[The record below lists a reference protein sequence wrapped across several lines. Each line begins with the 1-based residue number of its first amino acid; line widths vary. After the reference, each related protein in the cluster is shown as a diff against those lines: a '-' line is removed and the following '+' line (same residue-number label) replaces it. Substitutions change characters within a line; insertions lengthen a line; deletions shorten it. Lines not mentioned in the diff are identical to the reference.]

1 MVTPAEEE
9 QLREF
14 YYICCRNEGCTINE
28 ASERSLEYI
37 KQIHNAELSLTTTAY
52 LEEVFQ
58 NSRSRPRYS
67 STPLSYEDNLFRHV
81 ECPSDS
87 RFRNSHGSFNHF
99 SEMRRDGIPSFFGGM
114 REQHEQ
120 NRSGPGLRAPE
131 YIPSPYDYRNNAPEL
146 QDRFCGHL
154 QSHDRPAPPRQSSYR
169 PRTHPPRESYYTTE
183 DRQPTSAYDSYAS
196 ASTYSSYPP
205 VPDDFEPYASPG
217 SRTTDSRPSFC
228 SGARPSVFYT
238 RRQQPPPPRFT
249 FYSAFE
255 SSNNSSRD
263 RTPPSYPYT
272 RPSSPCRPV
281 PPRPEGVQPTTDL
294 YTVLGI
300 TRNAT
305 AAEIRKAHRDL
316 SLRWHPDRRTEQEQK
331 EATEKMAEINQANDV
346 LCNEVKRRFY
356 DRWGVLPSEE

>member
-28 ASERSLEYI
+28 ASERSLQYVI
-37 KQIHNAELSLTTTAY
+37 QIHNAKMSLTTTAY

-58 NSRSRPRYS
+58 SSRSRPRYS
-67 STPLSYEDNLFRHV
+67 STP
-81 ECPSDS
+81 
-87 RFRNSHGSFNHF
+87 
-99 SEMRRDGIPSFFGGM
+99 
-114 REQHEQ
+114 
-120 NRSGPGLRAPE
+120 E
-131 YIPSPYDYRNNAPEL
+131 YIPSPYDYRYNATGL
-146 QDRFCGHL
+146 QDRFCGYL
-154 QSHDRPAPPRQSSYR
+154 QSHTRPAPPCQSSYHL
-169 PRTHPPRESYYTTE
+169 RTHPPRESYYTTE
-183 DRQPTSAYDSYAS
+183 GRQPPSAYDSYAS
-196 ASTYSSYPP
+196 DSTYFSYPP
-205 VPDDFEPYASPG
+205 IPDHFEPYASPD

-228 SGARPSVFYT
+228 SGTRPSAFYT
-238 RRQQPPPPRFT
+238 RRQPPPPPPPPPRFT

-263 RTPPSYPYT
+263 QTPSSYPYT
-272 RPSSPCRPV
+272 RPSPPCRPV
-281 PPRPEGVQPTTDL
+281 PPRPEGVQPATDL
-294 YTVLGI
+294 YTVLGV

>member
-1 MVTPAEEE
+1 MVTPTEEE

-37 KQIHNAELSLTTTAY
+37 KQIHNAEMSLTTTAY
-52 LEEVFQ
+52 LEE
-58 NSRSRPRYS
+58 
-67 STPLSYEDNLFRHV
+67 
-81 ECPSDS
+81 
-87 RFRNSHGSFNHF
+87 
-99 SEMRRDGIPSFFGGM
+99 
-114 REQHEQ
+114 
-120 NRSGPGLRAPE
+120 
-131 YIPSPYDYRNNAPEL
+131 
-146 QDRFCGHL
+146 
-154 QSHDRPAPPRQSSYR
+154 SSYR
-169 PRTHPPRESYYTTE
+169 PGTHPPRESYYTTE
-183 DRQPTSAYDSYAS
+183 DRQPPSAYDSYAS

-228 SGARPSVFYT
+228 SGARPFVFYT
-238 RRQQPPPPRFT
+238 RRQQPPPRFT

-255 SSNNSSRD
+255 SSNNSSHD
-263 RTPPSYPYT
+263 QTPPSSPYT
-272 RPSSPCRPV
+272 RPSPRCRPV

-300 TRNAT
+300 TQNAT

>member
-9 QLREF
+9 QLRES

-37 KQIHNAELSLTTTAY
+37 KRIHNAEMSLTTTAY

-81 ECPSDS
+81 ECLSGS
-87 RFRNSHGSFNHF
+87 RFRNSHGSFDHI
-99 SEMRRDGIPSFFGGM
+99 SEMRDGIPSFFGGT

-146 QDRFCGHL
+146 QGRFCGYL
-154 QSHDRPAPPRQSSYR
+154 QSHNRPVPPHQSSYR
-169 PRTHPPRESYYTTE
+169 PRTHPPHESYYTTE
-183 DRQPTSAYDSYAS
+183 DRQPPSAYDSYAS

-205 VPDDFEPYASPG
+205 VPDNFEPYASPD

-238 RRQQPPPPRFT
+238 RRQPPPPRFT

-255 SSNNSSRD
+255 SSNNSRD

-272 RPSSPCRPV
+272 GRPSSPCRPV
-281 PPRPEGVQPTTDL
+281 PPRPEGAQPTTDL
-294 YTVLGI
+294 YNVLGV

-305 AAEIRKAHRDL
+305 AAEIRKAHRAL
-316 SLRWHPDRRTEQEQK
+316 SLRWHSDRRTEQEQK

-346 LCNEVKRRFY
+346 LCNEVERRFY
-356 DRWGVLPSEE
+356 DRWGVLPNEE